1 MTLRALGG
9 ASRYKTLPYA
19 ALSQTIRTETLSEE
33 MRILYVALTRAQDAL
48 FITLPLKDAAG
59 ALKAPALYANA
70 GMTGPE
76 ALQDFQSWSGW
87 LLTAALRHPDSGALW
102 AKTDFLPSQGDSAA
116 PLAIR
121 VLDAPDAL
129 PGPEAPPP
137 PAPDAALQAA
147 LLENFAWHSPD
158 EALQDVPVKVSVSD
172 VTHAARQTALERP
185 AFLQKSPA

>member
-1 MTLRALGG
+1 
-9 ASRYKTLPYA
+9 
-19 ALSQTIRTETLSEE
+19 TLSEE

-102 AKTDFLPSQGDSAA
+102 AKTDFLPSQGDRAA

-129 PGPEAPPP
+129 PEPEAPPP

-172 VTHAARQTALERP
+172 VTHAARQAALERP
-185 AFLQKSPA
+185 A